1 MSAIFKR
8 EFKSYFNTM
17 TGFIFLAVIFA
28 FTGIFTTAINLRSQS
43 ASFEYVLGNI
53 TIIFML
59 IVPVLA
65 MRSIAEERRSRTDQL
80 LYSLP
85 IKTIDIVLGKYLS
98 MTAVL
103 LIACVGMAFV
113 PVILSLFG
121 IVHYGSCYAALLGFF
136 LLGAAL
142 IAICMFMSSLTES
155 QIIAA
160 VTSFGVVLALY
171 LMSGL
176 ASLLPTTA
184 VGSFVAFLI
193 LGAAFGLIV
202 WALTRDTLIGVIAAG
217 AVIIPTSIFYFVNQE
232 AFAGLFPSIIS
243 YLAVFDRFDVFVSG
257 IFDLTAVVYY
267 LSIIVFFVFLTV
279 QSLEKRRWS

>member
-53 TIIFML
+53 TIRFML
-59 IVPVLA
+59 IGPVLA

-85 IKTIDIVLGKYLS
+85 IKTIDTVLGKYLS

-155 QIIAA
+155 QIIEN
-160 VTSFGVVLALY
+160 VSGVVSEMCASEQGLRRQLLSTRKDELTDKAYRAYGILKNARMLSSGEFMELVAYLKLGMAMDVIEFNDVKTLDKLIIDAQPANLVKIAKSYSLNADQRDLVRAAL
-171 LMSGL
+171 
-176 ASLLPTTA
+176 
-184 VGSFVAFLI
+184 V
-193 LGAAFGLIV
+193 
-202 WALTRDTLIGVIAAG
+202 RHTLE
-217 AVIIPTSIFYFVNQE
+217 N
-232 AFAGLFPSIIS
+232 L
-243 YLAVFDRFDVFVSG
+243 
-257 IFDLTAVVYY
+257 
-267 LSIIVFFVFLTV
+267 
-279 QSLEKRRWS
+279 K

>member
-8 EFKSYFNTM
+8 EFRSYFNNM
-17 TGFIFLAVIFA
+17 TGYIFLAVIFA

-65 MRSIAEERRSRTDQL
+65 MRSIAEEKRSRTDQL

-85 IKTIDIVLGKYLS
+85 LRTVDVVLGKYFS
-98 MTAVL
+98 MVFVL
-103 LIACVGMAFV
+103 LIACVGMGFV

-121 IVHYGSCYAALLGFF
+121 IVRYGTCYAALLGFF

-171 LMSGL
+171 LMNGL
-176 ASLLPTTA
+176 SSLIPSSAIGSLIA
-184 VGSFVAFLI
+184 FILVGVV
-193 LGAAFGLIV
+193 LGLV
-202 WALTRDTLIGVIAAG
+202 LRTLTRDSLTGVIG
-217 AVIIPTSIFYFVNQE
+217 ACVVIVPTCIVYLVKSDL
-232 AFAGLFPSIIS
+232 FAGLFPKIIS
-243 YLAVFDRFDVFVSG
+243 YLAVFDRFDSFVTG